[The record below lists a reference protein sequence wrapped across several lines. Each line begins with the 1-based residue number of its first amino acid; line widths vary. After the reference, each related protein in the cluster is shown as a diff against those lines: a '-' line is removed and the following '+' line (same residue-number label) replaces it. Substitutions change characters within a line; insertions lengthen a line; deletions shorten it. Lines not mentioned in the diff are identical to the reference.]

1 MVKCLSFCLI
11 GAALLGSMIMTMLVS
26 KKSKPFVTFMSL
38 LDDNQQLYKKV
49 ILGKTIYNSSSLD
62 NLINNMSLVF
72 IDLYFLSTFE
82 ILSPKLK
89 RLIFLLLTSL
99 PKL

>member
-1 MVKCLSFCLI
+1 MIAILLI
-11 GAALLGSMIMTMLVS
+11 RNVFLREKFIKPKKIFKILVIN
-26 KKSKPFVTFMSL
+26 K
-38 LDDNQQLYKKV
+38 
-49 ILGKTIYNSSSLD
+49 LD

-82 ILSPKLK
+82 ILSPKFK
-89 RLIFLLLTSL
+89 RFIFLILTSL